1 MAHTTRHVVK
11 VSYVCSRHLKTLE
24 KQAIVVGT
32 KQSRLAIKAD
42 RQTRQLGLL
51 ALFCAQY

>member
-51 ALFCAQY
+51 ALFCARY